1 MTICKPS
8 ALVVVR
14 VCPTGYSEGTEP
26 GTVHRHSPAMNIY
39 TATAEQLQAA
49 ISLNRAWME
58 NHASEEN
65 TKRFQDTLRFSQS
78 MSDQLLALM
87 LAA

>member
-1 MTICKPS
+1 VTLCELAP
-8 ALVVVR
+8 AGVVV
-14 VCPTGYSEGTEP
+14 VSATGYSEGTEP
-26 GTVHRHSPAMNIY
+26 GTVHHYSPAMNIY

-65 TKRFQDTLRFSQS
+65 TTRFQDTLRFSQS

>member
-1 MTICKPS
+1 
-8 ALVVVR
+8 
-14 VCPTGYSEGTEP
+14 
-26 GTVHRHSPAMNIY
+26 MNIY

-49 ISLNRAWME
+49 INLNRAWME

-65 TKRFQDTLRFSQS
+65 TKRFQDTLRCSQS

-87 LAA
+87 LTA